1 MSSDRDMLSAQ
12 WSVLGSM
19 ILEPKLVGE
28 VIARTSDRDFLDRRC
43 RVIYQAIKRLFAAGE
58 AIDSVSIRAVLGQDE
73 DWTSLLMQ
81 IMEVTPTAADIWH
94 YVEIMQEQARLAHLQ
109 EIGSNLLAAQSLDR
123 AQKLVEQA
131 QGEFSSRPGAARLNM
146 EEMLSDFYQ
155 RLEKKPEYLTWGL
168 SKLNENLYVE
178 LGDMVVLG
186 GYASAGKTAL
196 AVAFA
201 WELSKKYRVG
211 FYSMETNNQKLA
223 DRLIAAR
230 GQITLAAIKRR
241 TLTKENYDALAGSA
255 KEIIGHQLELIQ
267 AAGMSVDDI
276 RADALAHR
284 YQVILVDYL
293 QIVRVEKRKNRTEE
307 VADISMGLHQL
318 AQSNSIAVI
327 ALSQLSRAEKAGKD
341 NVAPTMASLRES
353 GQIEQDA
360 DAIMLLYLEKPEDP
374 GSRRV
379 LHIAKNKEGTRGYV
393 YLTFDGAVQTF
404 RQSVLEVSA
413 PKRAAWSTR
422 TQVHFED
429 LPQSTPT
436 PFDREGI
443 G

>member
-28 VIARTSDRDFLDRRC
+28 VIARTGDRDFLDRRC

-131 QGEFSSRPGAARLNM
+131 NGEFSGRQGADRMGM
-146 EEMLSDFYQ
+146 EEMLSDFYR
-155 RLEKKPEYLTWGL
+155 RLERKPEYLTWGF

-196 AVAFA
+196 AVSFA
-201 WELSKKYRVG
+201 WELSKTYRVG
-211 FYSMETNNQKLA
+211 FYSLETNKYKLA

-230 GQITLAAIKRR
+230 VQITLAAIKQR

-327 ALSQLSRAEKAGKD
+327 ALSQLSRAEKSGKD

-404 RQSVLEVSA
+404 HQSVLEVSA

-436 PFDREGI
+436 PFDREGT